1 MSVRDGVKE
10 KSDALE
16 NDHKKVALLES
27 FPNFT
32 SSPQKIIHARRVHR
46 KKRGDQTP

>member
-1 MSVRDGVKE
+1 MSVRDGVNK

-27 FPNFT
+27 LPNFT
-32 SSPQKIIHARRVHR
+32 SSPQNNSRA
-46 KKRGDQTP
+46 QST